1 MKSTTVRFADPV
13 YGQLEHASR
22 LTGLPINSI
31 VTVACLDWLREH
43 VFANTPIASLG
54 RFAPHRGWALT
65 EAMMR
70 KSLVKLVPSPLEGSD
85 PIAVFTAAA
94 QDALSQAHVTSEEAG
109 QPWIGTSH
117 LLRGLFEVEEGRA
130 GRALRRLEVDVAAIV
145 AQQEPEASGSR
156 PGRAAETGL
165 AGEGGEP
172 PTGKEG
178 PLLPTNRVRRVLKV
192 ASDEARRQRAAQV
205 GTDHL
210 LLGLLIDGESWT
222 ASALEDAGVT
232 QEAVRQ
238 ALSEVGPE
246 S

>member
-31 VTVACLDWLREH
+31 VTVACLDWLRQH
-43 VFANTPIASLG
+43 VFPNTSISSLG
-54 RFAPHRGWALT
+54 RFAPRHGWALT

-70 KSLVKLVPSPLEGSD
+70 RSLVKLVPSPLEGSD
-85 PIAVFTAAA
+85 PIGVFTAAA
-94 QDALSQAHVTSEEAG
+94 QDALGQAHVAAEEAR

-117 LLRGLFEVEEGRA
+117 LLRGLSEVEEGRA
-130 GRALRRLEVDVAAIV
+130 GQVLRRLDVDVAAIV
-145 AQQEPEASGSR
+145 AQQEAEA
-156 PGRAAETGL
+156 TGGGPVR
-165 AGEGGEP
+165 AGELPPAGAGGEP
-172 PTGKEG
+172 ASVKEG

-192 ASDEARRQRAAQV
+192 AHDEARRQGASQV
-205 GTDHL
+205 GTDHV

-222 ASALEDAGVT
+222 ASALEASGVT
-232 QEAVRQ
+232 EDVVRQ
-238 ALSEVGPE
+238 ALSEIGPE

>member
-31 VTVACLDWLREH
+31 VTVACLDWLRQH
-43 VFANTPIASLG
+43 VFPNTTISSLG
-54 RFAPHRGWALT
+54 RFAPRHGWALT
-65 EAMMR
+65 ETMMR
-70 KSLVKLVPSPLEGSD
+70 RSLVKLVPSPLEGSD
-85 PIAVFTAAA
+85 PMGVFTPAA
-94 QDALSQAHVTSEEAG
+94 QDALGRAHVAAEQAR

-117 LLRGLFEVEEGRA
+117 LLCGLYEVEEGRA
-130 GRALRRLEVDVAAIV
+130 GQALRRLDVDVAAIV
-145 AQQEPEASGSR
+145 AQQEPEATGGG
-156 PGRAAETGL
+156 PGRAAQL
-165 AGEGGEP
+165 PSAGEGGEP
-172 PTGKEG
+172 STVKEG

-192 ASDEARRQRAAQV
+192 AHDEARRQGASQV

-222 ASALEDAGVT
+222 ASALEDSRVT
-232 QEAVRQ
+232 EDAVRQ
-238 ALSEVGPE
+238 VLSEVGPE

>member
-13 YGQLEHASR
+13 YGQLEQASR

-31 VTVACLDWLREH
+31 VTVACLDWLRNH
-43 VFANTPIASLG
+43 VFPHTPIASPG
-54 RFAPHRGWALT
+54 RFAPHPARVLT

-70 KSLVKLVPSPLEGSD
+70 KSLVQLVPSPLEGSD

-94 QDALSQAHVTSEEAG
+94 QDALGQAHVAAEEAR

-117 LLRGLFEVEEGRA
+117 LLRGLSEVEEGRA
-130 GRALRRLEVDVAAIV
+130 GQALRRLDLDLDALA
-145 AQQEPEASGSR
+145 AQQQAEESGGGPDR
-156 PGRAAETGL
+156 PAGLRPAE
-165 AGEGGEP
+165 EGGAAP
-172 PTGKEG
+172 ARKEG
-178 PLLPTNRVRRVLKV
+178 QLLPTNRVRRVLKV
-192 ASDEARRQRAAQV
+192 AQDEARRQGASQV

-232 QEAVRQ
+232 KDAVRQ

>member
-13 YGQLEHASR
+13 YDQLEQASR
-22 LTGLPINSI
+22 VTGLPINSI
-31 VTVACLDWLREH
+31 VTVACLDWLRHH
-43 VFANTPIASLG
+43 VFPNTPVASSG
-54 RFAPHRGWALT
+54 RFAPHRARALT

-70 KSLVKLVPSPLEGSD
+70 RSLVPLVPSPLKGSD

-94 QDALSQAHVTSEEAG
+94 QDALGQAHLAAEEAR

-117 LLRGLFEVEEGRA
+117 LLRGIFEVEEGRA
-130 GRALRRLEVDVAAIV
+130 GQALRRLDLDVGAIAALQEV
-145 AQQEPEASGSR
+145 EESGSGPDR
-156 PGRAAETGL
+156 PGGPRP
-165 AGEGGEP
+165 AGEGGTAP
-172 PTGKEG
+172 ARKEG
-178 PLLPTNRVRRVLKV
+178 PLLPTNRVRSVLKL
-192 ASDEARRQRAAQV
+192 AQDEARRQGASQV
-205 GTDHL
+205 GTDHV

-232 QEAVRQ
+232 QDAVRQ